1 MQGDEAIAVPATP
14 PVAPLRPALAGRRPS
29 SSRRGRLAGFMSDVR
44 AEAAHFRRLFRYSR
58 PYRVMLV
65 ASWIATA
72 GYAAAGAGIVNMVQP
87 IFDDV
92 LIQNVRAGAVALT
105 LLGLYAI
112 KGLCSFLSTPVV
124 AAARL
129 RAVTDL
135 RNDLYRHVLNQSF
148 TFLSRH
154 STGSLMSHV
163 TTDVEKI
170 QNAVSEMAAYLLKE
184 DLTGLG
190 LLVGFF
196 IKA

>member
-29 SSRRGRLAGFMSDVR
+29 SSWRGRLARFWADVR
-44 AEAAHFRRLFRYSR
+44 AEAVQFRRLFRYSR

-72 GYAAAGAGIVNMVQP
+72 GYAAAGAGIVHMVQP

-92 LIQNVRAGAVALT
+92 LIKSVNVGTVALT
-105 LLGLYAI
+105 MLALYAV
-112 KGLCSFLSTPVV
+112 KGLCSFLSTTMV
-124 AAARL
+124 AAAGQ

-163 TTDVEKI
+163 TTDVWR
-170 QNAVSEMAAYLLKE
+170 A
-184 DLTGLG
+184 TC
-190 LLVGFF
+190 
-196 IKA
+196 